1 MKLRKILSLVVMTTM
16 IMACSV
22 FTSMPTAF
30 AASDEYNETFDGFEL
45 TSTAGGQATM
55 TSLKTA
61 GWYPV
66 DNKKT
71 YSLSYSNTN
80 YQFVEVVADE
90 NDSSNHYLKIST
102 PNIGNNN
109 EQYGLG
115 RLLKS
120 GKTSVTGNWKI
131 EFDFKACPVGGK
143 AQFNF
148 GLNTYSTDTN
158 FSATDAQH
166 NIISAF
172 NNKMYLGYR
181 NYRTLYDN
189 GVEQGTIGSGLNFN
203 WYHVKAIV
211 NCDARYYSVEL
222 SQPNKGTVRRSA
234 ISFAGDETIGFLKLS
249 ALGMGGVTSS
259 VYVDNVSI
267 APTTREKLIYNE
279 TFGGYGNVKLAT
291 SGVTTGNAAEDV
303 SGDSYFGVGSFTPWR
318 AFKDSE
324 GNIFKNYGL
333 VDNDATLNSK
343 VVRLGDDTETTD
355 TTEASG
361 LVYMPALEKL
371 VTSAN
376 QSTRGKVKV
385 SFKIKPSVIGSTNVS
400 VNAIA
405 DHTQDIANDSARI
418 FLIGKDSG
426 GTPILYKD
434 QGTQTLNASKWYDID
449 LVFDV
454 VNKTVETKLTEHGTT
469 RSISFSNTHSYL
481 TALKGI
487 MFKVNGGSSVL
498 MDDIKLEYYEPA
510 PVIGTVSLTDMF
522 GNTVTAN
529 TNVSPAL
536 EKIVIP
542 VGCTLD
548 NSTASASTIKL
559 TDSHNTEITYEPS
572 RADNAYTLI
581 LNSNTL
587 STILEPNET
596 YTITVPATLANFLG
610 DTLGTAYTYTFT
622 TGSMPRLMDIGSVK
636 IDGNANATLSD
647 INVGSTINVA
657 VNYAN
662 STNAAI
668 NGTTIVV
675 FYGGGRVI
683 RALTNDMAVAAG
695 EYGTDNSTFEFTV
708 PAELN
713 MSDVDKV
720 SVFLW
725 DGFTDITP
733 YCPEVS
739 FE

>member
-181 NYRTLYDN
+181 NFRTIYDN
-189 GVEQGTIGSGLNFN
+189 GVVQGTIGSGLNLN
-203 WYHVKAIV
+203 WYHIKAIV

-222 SQPNKGTVRRSA
+222 SQNGALGARRSA

-249 ALGMGGVTSS
+249 ALGMNNVVSS

-279 TFGGYGNVKLAT
+279 TFQGYGSVRLANA
-291 SGVTTGNAAEDV
+291 GVTTGGSAEDYA
-303 SGDSYFGVGSFTPWR
+303 GDSYFGGFTPWR

-405 DHTQDIANDSARI
+405 DHTQDISSDSAKV
-418 FLIGKDSG
+418 FAIGKSSG
-426 GTPILYKD
+426 GSPVLYKAPS
-434 QGTQTLNASKWYDID
+434 GTQPLDASKWYDID

-510 PVIGTVSLTDMF
+510 PVIGTVSLVDMF
-522 GNTVTAN
+522 GNTGTAT

-548 NSTASASTIKL
+548 NSTASAATIKL
-559 TDSHNTEITYEPS
+559 KKDSNDTEITYEPS
-572 RADNAYTLI
+572 RAGNAYTLI
-581 LNSNTL
+581 LNSPTI

-596 YTITVPATLANFLG
+596 YTVTVPATLANFLG
-610 DTLGTAYTYTFT
+610 DELGTAYTYTFT
-622 TGSMPRLMDIGSVK
+622 TGSMPKLMDIASVK
-636 IDGNANATLSD
+636 VDGNANAALSN
-647 INVGSTINVA
+647 ISTGSVINVA
-657 VNYAN
+657 INYAN

-668 NGTTIVV
+668 NGTAIVV
-675 FYGGGRVI
+675 FYGGGKVI
-683 RALTNDMAVAAG
+683 SALTDDITVDAG

-708 PAELN
+708 PVGLN
-713 MSDVDKV
+713 MANVGKV

-733 YCPEVS
+733 YCEEVS

>member
-181 NYRTLYDN
+181 NFRTIYDN
-189 GVEQGTIGSGLNFN
+189 GVVQGTIGSGLNLN
-203 WYHVKAIV
+203 WYHIKAIV

-222 SQPNKGTVRRSA
+222 SQNGALGARRSA

-249 ALGMGGVTSS
+249 ALGMNNVVSS

-279 TFGGYGNVKLAT
+279 TFQGYGSVRLANA
-291 SGVTTGNAAEDV
+291 GVTTGGSAEDYA
-303 SGDSYFGVGSFTPWR
+303 GDSYFGGFTPWR

-405 DHTQDIANDSARI
+405 DHTQDISSDSAKV
-418 FLIGKDSG
+418 FAIGKSSG
-426 GTPILYKD
+426 GSPVLYKAPS
-434 QGTQTLNASKWYDID
+434 GTQPLDASKWYDID

-510 PVIGTVSLTDMF
+510 PVIGTVSLVDMF
-522 GNTVTAN
+522 GNTGTAT

-548 NSTASASTIKL
+548 NSTASAATIKL
-559 TDSHNTEITYEPS
+559 KKDSNDTEITYEPS
-572 RADNAYTLI
+572 RAGNAYTLI
-581 LNSNTL
+581 LNSPTI

-596 YTITVPATLANFLG
+596 YTVTVPATLANFLG
-610 DTLGTAYTYTFT
+610 DELGTAYTYTFT
-622 TGSMPRLMDIGSVK
+622 TGSMPKLMDIASVK
-636 IDGNANATLSD
+636 VDGNANAALSN
-647 INVGSTINVA
+647 ISTGSVINVA
-657 VNYAN
+657 INYAN

-668 NGTTIVV
+668 NGTAIVV
-675 FYGGGRVI
+675 FYGGGKVI
-683 RALTNDMAVAAG
+683 SALTDDITVDAG

-708 PAELN
+708 PVGLN
-713 MSDVDKV
+713 MANVEKV

-733 YCPEVS
+733 YCPAVS

>member
-1 MKLRKILSLVVMTTM
+1 M
-16 IMACSV
+16 
-22 FTSMPTAF
+22 
-30 AASDEYNETFDGFEL
+30 
-45 TSTAGGQATM
+45 
-55 TSLKTA
+55 
-61 GWYPV
+61 
-66 DNKKT
+66 
-71 YSLSYSNTN
+71 
-80 YQFVEVVADE
+80 
-90 NDSSNHYLKIST
+90 
-102 PNIGNNN
+102 
-109 EQYGLG
+109 
-115 RLLKS
+115 
-120 GKTSVTGNWKI
+120 TGNWKI
-131 EFDFKACPVGGK
+131 EFDFKACFADDNKV
-143 AQFNF
+143 QFNF
-148 GLNTYSTDTN
+148 GMNTYGGSD
-158 FSATDAQH
+158 ATVAQH

-172 NNKMYLGYR
+172 KNKMYLGYR

-318 AFKDSE
+318 AYKDSE
-324 GNIFKNYGL
+324 ENIFKNYGL
-333 VDNDATLNSK
+333 VNETEQNK
-343 VVRLGDDTETTD
+343 VVRLGDDTETEE
-355 TTEASG
+355 TTETSG
-361 LVYMPALEKL
+361 LVYMPVYDKILADA
-371 VTSAN
+371 TT
-376 QSTRGKVKV
+376 QSSRGKVKV

-400 VNAIA
+400 INAIA

-434 QGTQTLNASKWYDID
+434 QGTQTLNASKWYNIEM
-449 LVFDV
+449 VFDV
-454 VNKTVETKLTEHGTT
+454 ANHTVTTKATDIAAHQ
-469 RSISFSNTHSYL
+469 SFGFSRTYSWL

-498 MDDIKLEYYEPA
+498 MDDVKLEYYEPT
-510 PVIGTVSLTDMF
+510 PEIGTVSWTDMF
-522 GNTVTAN
+522 GNTGTET

-548 NSTASASTIKL
+548 NSTASAATIKL
-559 TDSHNTEITYEPS
+559 KKDSNDTEITYEPS
-572 RADNAYTLI
+572 RAGNAYTLI
-581 LNSNTL
+581 LNSPTI

-596 YTITVPATLANFLG
+596 YTVTVPATLANIFG
-610 DTLGTAYTYTFT
+610 DELGTAYTYTFT
-622 TGSMPRLMDIGSVK
+622 TGSLPKLMDIASVK
-636 IDGNANATLSD
+636 IDGNANAAFSN
-647 INVGSTINVA
+647 ISAGSAVNVA

-668 NGTTIVV
+668 NGTAIVV
-675 FYGGGRVI
+675 FYGDGRVI
-683 RALTNDMAVAAG
+683 RALTNDLTVAAG

-708 PAELN
+708 P
-713 MSDVDKV
+713 SDLDMANVDKV
-720 SVFLW
+720 SVLLW

-739 FE
+739 FERAQN